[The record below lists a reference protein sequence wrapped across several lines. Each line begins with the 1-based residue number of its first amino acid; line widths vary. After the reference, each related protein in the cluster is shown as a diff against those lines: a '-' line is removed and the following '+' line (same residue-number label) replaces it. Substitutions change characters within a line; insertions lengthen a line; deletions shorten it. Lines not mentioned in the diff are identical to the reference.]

1 MVAAISPQLIG
12 IAVASAVVVILL
24 VILVL
29 RRSAEGKEAKRAVA
43 DAPPGP
49 PPSPSAPAPAPM
61 AAAPVAAPAA
71 APTGGSFLDEPLKTG
86 FEGLGRPLTGQP
98 ALGTVVLPKDMRPPE
113 PEPAPSAAA
122 ADFAAPATPPEP
134 GLEPTAASPEPV
146 EPTSPGPEP
155 RAAAPETAGGEQ
167 APLSD
172 IIVTTNQ
179 QEIDLTDPDVRAML
193 EELVGDEIALA
204 EVYQQQGQT
213 LDAILQLT
221 EAEKACTALGDTERA
236 EKIKAM
242 MKELQP

>member
-1 MVAAISPQLIG
+1 MLTSVALCA
-12 IAVASAVVVILL
+12 LL
-24 VILVL
+24 L
-29 RRSAEGKEAKRAVA
+29 GA
-43 DAPPGP
+43 D
-49 PPSPSAPAPAPM
+49 PAPADLT
-61 AAAPVAAPAA
+61 APVAPPEPAPAA
-71 APTGGSFLDEPLKTG
+71 ASPIVEEP
-86 FEGLGRPLTGQP
+86 
-98 ALGTVVLPKDMRPPE
+98 
-113 PEPAPSAAA
+113 PSI
-122 ADFAAPATPPEP
+122 
-134 GLEPTAASPEPV
+134 
-146 EPTSPGPEP
+146 GPEP
-155 RAAAPETAGGEQ
+155 QVAPAETGGGDQ

-204 EVYQQQGQT
+204 EVYQRQGQT

>member
-122 ADFAAPATPPEP
+122 ADFAAPDTPPEP